1 MTVIHASR
9 YYVEGVPMAIVRTL
23 TLTIFSLYFSSA
35 LAWVDTDFDGVPDKK
50 DACQETPI
58 NTVVMANGC
67 IDNDILIVDEDGD
80 DYDDSDEGEVGATI
94 TNNAALIAEQCR
106 QQPDVNVAADC
117 FGSILQPVYFDFDKA
132 NVLLTQRPTLV
143 RVQQYIEQHPQVR
156 VRLEGHT
163 DIIGSEA
170 INSALSLKRANAIKA
185 LLVNDYQ
192 FQPTSIDVVGM
203 SSKMPAADNATVE
216 GRQRNR
222 RVEFIILAE

>member
-1 MTVIHASR
+1 MT
-9 YYVEGVPMAIVRTL
+9 IVRTL
-23 TLTIFSLYFSSA
+23 TLFTFIFFTHSA

-50 DACQETPI
+50 DACKDTPV

-67 IDNDILIVDEDGD
+67 IDTDILIVDEDGD
-80 DYDDSDEGEVGATI
+80 DDDEFDEGEIGATI

-143 RVQQYIEQHPQVR
+143 RVQQYIEQHPQVS

-163 DIIGSEA
+163 DILGSEA
-170 INSALSLKRANAIKA
+170 INMALSLKRANAIKE
-185 LLVNDYQ
+185 LLINEYQ
-192 FQPTSIDVVGM
+192 FQPASIDVVGM
-203 SSKMPAADNATVE
+203 SNKKPAADNATVE

-222 RVEFIILAE
+222 RVEFIISAE